1 MYKLITTAI
10 LLTISLS
17 SYSSEGPEER
27 LVFIGSQI
35 KFHEF
40 DPNEDDDDC
49 EDEVVE
55 INNGEEALMECI
67 TISLDAAFKATYS
80 ISKVLEGSYLGGS
93 ISFEV
98 YDHYGTPEFSKYDTA
113 MIYLERYDG
122 KWYHE
127 KYTWNKIYETVDG
140 QYADCSLDYVNE
152 HLYDPKLLNP
162 VKFKKPVNFD
172 ISHYNSTLKNS
183 YKSDPAFLSIGD
195 LVTCQKGIYAKD
207 LLVLE
212 RGIRSF

>member
-1 MYKLITTAI
+1 MNKLITAVI

-17 SYSSEGPEER
+17 SYSSEEPEER

-35 KFHEF
+35 NFNEF
-40 DPNEDDDDC
+40 DPNEESDGCDD
-49 EDEVVE
+49 VVVDTS
-55 INNGEEALMECI
+55 NGEEGLMECI

-80 ISKVLEGSYLGGS
+80 ISKVVEGSYLGDS

-98 YDHYGTPEFSKYDTA
+98 YDHYGTPEFSKYDVA
-113 MIYLERYDG
+113 MIYLEKYDG

-127 KYTWNKIYETVDG
+127 KYTWNKVYETVDG

-152 HLYDPKLLNP
+152 HLYEPGLLKP
-162 VKFKKPVNFD
+162 VKFKKVVNFD
-172 ISHYNSTLKNS
+172 IRHYNSTLKNS
-183 YKSDPAFLSIGD
+183 FKSAPAFLSKGN

-207 LLVLE
+207 LLALE
-212 RGIRSF
+212 RG